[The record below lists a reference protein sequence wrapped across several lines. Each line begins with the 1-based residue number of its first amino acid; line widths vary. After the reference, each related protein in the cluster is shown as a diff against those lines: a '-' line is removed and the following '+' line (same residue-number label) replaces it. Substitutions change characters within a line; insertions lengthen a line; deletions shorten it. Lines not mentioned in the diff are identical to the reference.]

1 VYKMI
6 VLCFSIDHMSEIVRN
21 AIENRMK
28 IKQELVLKQQEFL
41 LNEVSCYYSL
51 QMDVEYISLHVCIVG
66 YK

>member
-1 VYKMI
+1 MI

-41 LNEVSCYYSL
+41 LNEVSCYHSL
-51 QMDVEYISLHVCIVG
+51 QMDVGIYIFTCLHSWL
-66 YK
+66 

>member
-1 VYKMI
+1 MYKMI

-41 LNEVSCYYSL
+41 LNEVSCYQL
-51 QMDVEYISLHVCIVG
+51 
-66 YK
+66 